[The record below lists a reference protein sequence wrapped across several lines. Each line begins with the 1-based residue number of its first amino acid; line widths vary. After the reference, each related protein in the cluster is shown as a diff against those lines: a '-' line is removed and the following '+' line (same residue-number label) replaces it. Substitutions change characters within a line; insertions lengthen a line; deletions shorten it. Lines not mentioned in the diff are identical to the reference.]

1 MKNIIFLFSTLLLSI
16 NLFPMT
22 FNTNDIPRLKNGK
35 ITIRRL
41 PTEIKTI
48 KMDIK
53 VIQINQKPDENGIL
67 KIKISDG
74 NTEYTAFINEENKNL
89 LETNK
94 KYQIQGYQTAIGK
107 NIGLKITI
115 INNKNLE
122 NNKKEQKNDDEIIN
136 YNGKISY
143 ISEIPDENNLYEII
157 IENEYEHK
165 LFYIDENLIK
175 NIKKDKIYEIKANKQ
190 WLNDFKIN
198 IITEIKIK
206 EEQ

>member
-22 FNTNDIPRLKNGK
+22 FNTNDIPRLKNGE

-53 VIQINQKPDENGIL
+53 VIQMNQKPDENGIL

-136 YNGKISY
+136 YNGKINY

>member
-175 NIKKDKIYEIKANKQ
+175 KDKIYEIKANKQ

>member
-1 MKNIIFLFSTLLLSI
+1 
-16 NLFPMT
+16 MT
-22 FNTNDIPRLKNGK
+22 FNTNDIPRLKNGE

-53 VIQINQKPDENGIL
+53 VIQMNQKPDENGIL

-136 YNGKISY
+136 YNGKINY

-175 NIKKDKIYEIKANKQ
+175 NIKKDKIYEIKANKK